1 MSAGHVYRAD
11 GWCRHPECLR
21 HIADEPD
28 FGACPDT
35 HGDGIDYRNDVP
47 PDKRETR
54 RLRSRAAVS
63 GLVAALAERFRWPR

>member
-1 MSAGHVYRAD
+1 VSAGHAYRAD

-28 FGACPDT
+28 FGVCPDT
-35 HGDGIDYRNDVP
+35 HGDGIDYRSDVP
-47 PDKRETR
+47 RDKQEAR
-54 RLRSRAAVS
+54 RRRSRAAVG